1 MPRRLIALLLLAC
14 TVAASA
20 FGEDRLLQPGPV
32 QLTTEGDKWAEKT
45 LRRLSLEEKIGQMLM
60 TRALVEFRNVDSPE
74 FQQMAAEVRRFHLGG
89 LLLTVPSDA
98 GFVFRN
104 QPYEAAMMVNEL
116 QRQADVPLIFAGDF
130 ERGPSMRLHGVT
142 QFPSAM
148 AFAAGSDPANVERFA
163 RVVATES
170 RALGVQW
177 DFFPVA
183 DVNSNPVN
191 PVINTRSFGEDP
203 QQVADLVARYIH
215 GSVAG
220 GMLTTA
226 KHFPGHGDTSTD
238 SHLEFAVVNG
248 DRTRLDAV
256 ELAPFRAAIAAG
268 VDAVMVAHV
277 TVPALDAD
285 SKHVASTSPL
295 IVRDLLKG
303 QLGFQ
308 GLVVP
313 DAMDMAALT
322 RLYPQPGRAAVE
334 AVKAGHDM
342 VLLPVDLEAAFNA
355 LVAAVRA
362 GEIPE
367 AQIDASVRKI
377 LNAKAAVGLYR
388 ARQVDVAQLDHVL
401 ARPENLQ
408 FAQQV
413 AQAAVTLVRDNGKLL
428 PLKKIGTTASTLPYG
443 QVEAPP
449 APLLAV
455 LLLEDLRSET
465 GRVFEQ
471 QLKARVPGA
480 RVVWLDSRNAAA
492 MAPQV
497 VEMAQRAD
505 AVVVAAYVV
514 ASGGKFVMINGKAV
528 NTVGLLEGPS
538 NLVKALLQAAPE
550 KTVMVAMGNPYLASG
565 FPEVQN
571 YVCTYSNVAVSEIAA
586 VRALFGEAPM
596 NGRLPVTIPGI
607 ATRGTG
613 FGRPGTATVSRRG
626 GTANVRI
633 RNQVVH

>member
-1 MPRRLIALLLLAC
+1 MLRRLTALSLLAC
-14 TVAASA
+14 TLCSTSA
-20 FGEDRLLQPGPV
+20 FSEDKFQQPGPV
-32 QLTTEGDKWAEKT
+32 QLTKEGDRWAEKT
-45 LRRLSLEEKIGQMLM
+45 LRRLTLEEKIGQMLM
-60 TRALVEFRNVDSPE
+60 VRAIVEFRNVASPE
-74 FQQMAAEVRRFHLGG
+74 FQQMTAQVRRFHLGG
-89 LLLTVPSDA
+89 LLLTAPSDS

-104 QPYEAAMMVNEL
+104 QPYEAAMLVNAL
-116 QRQADVPLIFAGDF
+116 QRESDVPLIFAGDL
-130 ERGPSMRLHGVT
+130 ERGPSMRFQGVT

-163 RVVATES
+163 RIVATES

-177 DFFPVA
+177 NFFPVA
-183 DVNSNPVN
+183 DVNSNPIN
-191 PVINTRSFGEDP
+191 PIINTRSFGEDP
-203 QQVADLVARYIH
+203 RQVGDLVTRYIR

-238 SHLEFAVVNG
+238 SHLEFAIVTG
-248 DRTRLDAV
+248 DRARLNAV
-256 ELAPFRAAIAAG
+256 ELVPFRAAIGAG

-277 TVPALDAD
+277 TVPALDPD
-285 SKHVASTSPL
+285 PNRVASTSPV
-295 IVRDLLKG
+295 IISDLLKG

-313 DAMDMAALT
+313 DALDMAALT
-322 RLYPQPGRAAVE
+322 RLYPQSGRAAVE
-334 AVKAGHDM
+334 AVKAGNDM

-362 GEIPE
+362 GEISE

-388 ARQVDVAQLDHVL
+388 ARLVDVAQLDRVL
-401 ARPENLQ
+401 AQPENVQ
-408 FAQQV
+408 FGQEV
-413 AQAAVTLVRDNGKLL
+413 AQAAITLVRDNGRLL
-428 PLKKIGTTASTLPYG
+428 PLKKVGTTASALPYG

-449 APLLAV
+449 APVLAV

-480 RVVWLDSRNAAA
+480 RVVWLDPRNTAA

-497 VEMAQRAD
+497 VDLAQRAD
-505 AVVVAAYVV
+505 AVIVAAYVV
-514 ASGGKFVMINGKAV
+514 ASGGKFVIINGKAV
-528 NTVGLLEGPS
+528 NTVGLQEGPS
-538 NLVKALLQAAPE
+538 NLVKAILQVAAA
-550 KTVMVAMGNPYLASG
+550 KTVLVSLGNPYLASG

-571 YVCTYSNVAVSEIAA
+571 YVCTYSNVAVSEVAA
-586 VRALFGEAPM
+586 VKALFGEAPM
-596 NGRLPVTIPGI
+596 AGRLPVTIPGI
-607 ATRGTG
+607 AARGAG
-613 FGRPGTATVSRRG
+613 GGGAGRPNVVTVSRQG
-626 GTANVRI
+626 GTSNVHLRD
-633 RNQVVH
+633 